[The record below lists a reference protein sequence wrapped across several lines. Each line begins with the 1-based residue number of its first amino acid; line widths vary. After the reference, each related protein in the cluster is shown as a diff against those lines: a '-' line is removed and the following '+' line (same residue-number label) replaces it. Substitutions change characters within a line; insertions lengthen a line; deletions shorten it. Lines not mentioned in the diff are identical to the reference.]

1 MNFVHGR
8 RIARQRTSG
17 AVSGALLE
25 AFPRLMATSDEQ
37 EPAYRDADF
46 TGPIAATWKEA
57 SILHALVKRLKPKTV
72 VEIGSASGW
81 TAAHMRA
88 AMPQD
93 GHLICVDPFI
103 ETARGLVKEGSQAAA
118 NRLYEN
124 MERAG
129 FPDGW
134 GLHMQPSP
142 YILDRVAEFLGKFE
156 FVFVDGWHSDGQPAR
171 DVEGALAEAAEGC
184 VFALHDMHMTD
195 VADAGMLLANK
206 GYHYHRF
213 NTRHNLAIFVP
224 NTWPENGPQKF
235 PKWWLPFQRDVNTIM
250 VQA

>member
-1 MNFVHGR
+1 MSSQLRSSVIVRN
-8 RIARQRTSG
+8 IW
-17 AVSGALLE
+17 
-25 AFPRLMATSDEQ
+25 RLYGGWYDGN
-37 EPAYRDADF
+37 PA
-46 TGPIAATWKEA
+46 
-57 SILHALVKRLKPKTV
+57 RLKPAPD
-72 VEIGSASGW
+72 EALS
-81 TAAHMRA
+81 
-88 AMPQD
+88 D
-93 GHLICVDPFI
+93 G
-103 ETARGLVKEGSQAAA
+103 Q
-118 NRLYEN
+118 RLT
-124 MERAG
+124 
-129 FPDGW
+129 
-134 GLHMQPSP
+134 
-142 YILDRVAEFLGKFE
+142 LGKFE